1 MDYYE
6 ESTPQAEGGVQ
17 GMVDENGDVVVDNT
31 STTMMG
37 DSGETAMDLYDN
49 PVTQE
54 DSWAVISAYF
64 EEKGLV
70 RQQLDSF
77 DEFIQNTMQELVD
90 SSGDIRVSP
99 ELQHMV
105 GYNDEEDAET
115 AFHESKP
122 VFEIK
127 FGQVY
132 LSKPT
137 TVEKDG
143 TVTNM
148 FPHEA
153 RLRNLTYSAPLYVDV
168 TMNQYRVPRDI
179 NIADPNE
186 DMGEV
191 ESTEHAKK
199 EFLGYVPIM
208 LRSLFCVLS
217 DKDDADLSDL
227 GECIYDQGGYFVI
240 NGSEK
245 VIIAQERLS
254 NNHVYAFRKKQ
265 PSKFSWV
272 IETRSQVENSTR
284 PVSTLYIQMYQKGGR
299 GAIEGNQIRSTLP
312 YIRTDVPVVIIFR
325 ALGYVAD
332 RDIIEHVVY
341 DLTDGE
347 MMDLFRPSLEEAFV
361 IQRQEV
367 ALDFIGRRG
376 SARDVTKDDRIRYA
390 SAILQKEV
398 LPHVGT
404 EEHCETKKG
413 FFIGYAVH
421 KLLSCKLGRAE
432 EDDRDHFGKKRL
444 DLAGP
449 LLGGL
454 FRLLFRKLTLDVRRH
469 LQRCLDEGKHF
480 NIGAAIKSNHV
491 TDGLKYS
498 LATGNWGDKG
508 ASAPKAGVSQVL
520 NRLTYAS
527 SLSHLRRCNTP
538 LARTGKQAKPRQL
551 HNTHWGMVCPAE
563 TPEGQAVGLVK
574 NLALMAYITT
584 GTAQVPVMEF
594 LEEFSTENLTDILP
608 SVVADPN
615 TCKIFVN
622 GNWVGI
628 HRDPRALVDTFRSL
642 RRMVDIDAEVS
653 IVRDIAAKEVRIYT
667 DAGRICRPLYIVQEQ
682 QLVIKKQHI
691 LQLQGLSGEK
701 KLTWTDLLMDGIVE
715 YIDTEEEETTMVAM
729 DPLDLDSDESYS
741 STYTHCEIHPSMI
754 LGVCASIIPFPD
766 HNQSPRNTYQSAM
779 GKQAMGIYASNYQ
792 VRMDTM
798 AHVLHYP
805 QKPLC
810 TTRAMEFLHF
820 RELPSGVNCIVGILI
835 YTGYN
840 QEDSLIM
847 NQSAIDRGLF
857 RSSYYRCYIDQEK
870 ASSVGTMG
878 TLNSEIFEKPTQDK
892 TRGMKHGEYGK
903 LDEDG
908 LVAPGTRVSGD
919 DVLIGK
925 TAPLD
930 STSNMPSRYTKRDCS
945 TSMKANEN
953 GIVDNVLIS
962 TTKEGYR
969 FTKVR
974 IRNVR
979 VPQVGDKFASRHGQ
993 KGTIGMTYRQEDMPF
1008 TVEGIVPDIIVNPHA
1023 IPSRMTIAQLIECL
1037 LGKVVVFQG
1046 CEGDATPFTDVTV
1059 EDISTR
1065 LHAMGYQKFGNEH
1078 LFQGH
1083 TGRPMCARVFIGP
1096 TFYQRL
1102 KHLVDDKVH
1111 SRARG
1116 PVAMLTRQPLE
1127 GRSRDGGLRMGE
1139 MERDCLI
1146 THGCANFIRDRF
1158 FCNSD
1163 QYRIHICERCG
1174 LTAQANLKKMTYEC
1188 RTPACHDKPTT
1199 ICQVEI
1205 PYACKLLLQEMM
1217 SMCISTRIYTD
1228 TRPTRDNSY

>member
-1 MDYYE
+1 
-6 ESTPQAEGGVQ
+6 
-17 GMVDENGDVVVDNT
+17 
-31 STTMMG
+31 
-37 DSGETAMDLYDN
+37 
-49 PVTQE
+49 
-54 DSWAVISAYF
+54 
-64 EEKGLV
+64 
-70 RQQLDSF
+70 
-77 DEFIQNTMQELVD
+77 MQELVD
-90 SSGDIRVSP
+90 DAGDIRVTP
-99 ELQHMV
+99 ELQHSV
-105 GYNDEEDAET
+105 GYDEVAYEDAVNAPT
-115 AFHESKP
+115 KK
-122 VFEIK
+122 VFEIQ

-143 TVTNM
+143 MVTNM

-153 RLRNLTYSAPLYVDV
+153 RLRNLTYSAPLYVDI
-168 TMNQYRVPRDI
+168 TMNEYNARQEANV
-179 NIADPNE
+179 NDPTE
-186 DMGEV
+186 DLGEPI
-191 ESTEHAKK
+191 STEDARK

-217 DKDDADLSDL
+217 DKDDAQLSDL

-245 VIIAQERLS
+245 VIVAQERMS
-254 NNHVYAFRKKQ
+254 NNHVYAFKKKQ

-284 PVSTLYIQMYQKGGR
+284 PTSTLYIQMYHKGGK

-312 YIRTDVPVVIIFR
+312 YIRTDIPVVIIFR

-347 MMDLFRPSLEEAFV
+347 MMDLFRPSLEESFV

-390 SAILQKEV
+390 SGILQKEV

-413 FFIGYAVH
+413 FFLGYAVH
-421 KLLSCKLGRAE
+421 KLLMCRLGRSD

-454 FRLLFRKLTLDVRRH
+454 FRVLFRKLTKDVRKH
-469 LQRCLDEGKHF
+469 LKLCLDQVKMF
-480 NIGAAIKSNHV
+480 NIGAAIKSNHIS
-491 TDGLKYS
+491 DGLKYS

-508 ASAPKAGVSQVL
+508 ASVKAGVSQVL

-527 SLSHLRRCNTP
+527 TLSHLRRCNTP

-551 HNTHWGMVCPAE
+551 HNSHWGMVCPAE

-584 GTAQVPVMEF
+584 GTAQVPIMEF

-608 SVVADPN
+608 SVIAEPT

-622 GNWVGI
+622 GNWVGV
-628 HRDPRALVDTFRSL
+628 HRDPKALVETFRSL
-642 RRMVDIDAEVS
+642 RRMIDIDAEVS
-653 IVRDIAAKEVRIYT
+653 IVRDIAESEVRIYT
-667 DAGRICRPLYIVQEQ
+667 DAGRICRPLFVVTDQD
-682 QLVIKKQHI
+682 LVIKKHHI
-691 LQLQGLSGEK
+691 SQLQGISDDGK
-701 KLTWTDLLMDGIVE
+701 RLTWADLLMEGLVE
-715 YIDTEEEETTMVAM
+715 YIDTEEEETTMIAM
-729 DPLDLDSDESYS
+729 EPKDLESGDSYS

-754 LGVCASIIPFPD
+754 LGICASIIPFPD

-779 GKQAMGIYASNYQ
+779 GKQAMGIYSSNYQ

-820 RELPSGVNCIVGILI
+820 RELPSGVNCVVAIMV

-857 RSSYYRCYIDQEK
+857 RSSYYRCYTDQEK
-870 ASSVGTMG
+870 ASSVGSIGSLT
-878 TLNSEIFEKPTQDK
+878 SETFEKPHMDSC
-892 TRGMKHGEYGK
+892 RGMKHGEYGK
-903 LDEDG
+903 LDDDG
-908 LVAPGTRVSGD
+908 LVQPGARVSGD
-919 DVLIGK
+919 DILIGK

-930 STSNMPSRYTKRDCS
+930 GTAGMGPSRYTKRDCS

-953 GIVDNVLIS
+953 GIVDNVMVS
-962 TTKEGYR
+962 TTKEGYK

-979 VPQVGDKFASRHGQ
+979 IPQIGDKFASRHGQ

-1008 TVEGIVPDIIVNPHA
+1008 TAEGIVPDIIVNPHA

-1059 EDISTR
+1059 EDISKR
-1065 LHAMGYQKFGNEH
+1065 LHAMGYQRHGNEAMY
-1078 LFQGH
+1078 QGH
-1083 TGRPMCARVFIGP
+1083 TGRPVCARVFIGP

-1102 KHLVDDKVH
+1102 KHLV
-1111 SRARG
+1111 R
-1116 PVAMLTRQPLE
+1116 LFL
-1127 GRSRDGGLRMGE
+1127 
-1139 MERDCLI
+1139 
-1146 THGCANFIRDRF
+1146 FI
-1158 FCNSD
+1158 
-1163 QYRIHICERCG
+1163 
-1174 LTAQANLKKMTYEC
+1174 A
-1188 RTPACHDKPTT
+1188 
-1199 ICQVEI
+1199 
-1205 PYACKLLLQEMM
+1205 
-1217 SMCISTRIYTD
+1217 
-1228 TRPTRDNSY
+1228 

>member
-1 MDYYE
+1 M
-6 ESTPQAEGGVQ
+6 
-17 GMVDENGDVVVDNT
+17 
-31 STTMMG
+31 
-37 DSGETAMDLYDN
+37 
-49 PVTQE
+49 
-54 DSWAVISAYF
+54 
-64 EEKGLV
+64 

-77 DEFIQNTMQELVD
+77 DEFVQNTMQELVD
-90 SSGDIRVSP
+90 DSGDIRVSP
-99 ELQHMV
+99 ELQHLV
-105 GYNDEEDAET
+105 GYDEENFDDMAASQTKE
-115 AFHESKP
+115 
-122 VFEIK
+122 VFEIS

-143 TVTNM
+143 TVTNI

-168 TMNQYRVPRDI
+168 TMNQYRCRNDA
-179 NIADPNE
+179 NIGDPSE
-186 DMGEV
+186 DLGQPTKSEV
-191 ESTEHAKK
+191 ARK

-217 DKDDADLSDL
+217 DKDDAQLADL

-245 VIIAQERLS
+245 VIVASERMS
-254 NNHVYAFRKKQ
+254 NNHVYAFKKKQ

-284 PVSTLYIQMYQKGGR
+284 PTSTLYIQMYHKGGR
-299 GAIEGNQIRSTLP
+299 NVIDGNQIRSTLP
-312 YIRTDVPVVIIFR
+312 YIRTDIPVVIIFR
-325 ALGYVAD
+325 ALGFVAD

-361 IQRQEV
+361 IQRQDV

-376 SARDVTKDDRIRYA
+376 SAKDVTKNDRIRYA
-390 SAILQKEV
+390 SGILQKEV

-413 FFIGYAVH
+413 FFLGYAVH
-421 KLLSCKLGRAE
+421 KLLMCKLGRAD

-454 FRLLFRKLTLDVRRH
+454 FRLLFRKLTKDVRKH

-480 NIGAAIKSNHV
+480 NIGAAIKSNHIS
-491 TDGLKYS
+491 DGLKYS
-498 LATGNWGDKG
+498 LATGNCEWWWFCFPRHFLLYLYPLDLLRFSPSRAIFPSLPTRTHANLPTGGDKG
-508 ASAPKAGVSQVL
+508 AATKAGVSQVL

-551 HNTHWGMVCPAE
+551 HNSHWGMVCPAE

-584 GTAQVPVMEF
+584 GTAQVPILEF
-594 LEEFSTENLTDILP
+594 LDEWSTENLTDILP
-608 SVVADPN
+608 SVIAEPS

-628 HRDPRALVDTFRSL
+628 HRDPKKLVDTFRDL
-642 RRMVDIDAEVS
+642 RRVVDIDAEVS
-653 IVRDIAAKEVRIYT
+653 IVRDIAESEVRIYT
-667 DAGRICRPLYIVQEQ
+667 DAGRICRPLFIVENQ
-682 QLVIKKQHI
+682 QLKIKKSHI
-691 LQLQGLSGEK
+691 MQLQQHTAEQK
-701 KLTWTDLLMDGIVE
+701 RLTWADLLMEGLVE
-715 YIDTEEEETTMVAM
+715 YIDTEEEETTMIAM
-729 DPLDLDSDESYS
+729 EPKDLEAGDSYS

-779 GKQAMGIYASNYQ
+779 GKQAMGIYSSNYQ

-820 RELPSGVNCIVGILI
+820 RELPSGVNCVVAIMI

-870 ASSVGTMG
+870 ASSVGTIG
-878 TLNSEIFEKPTQDK
+878 ALTSESFEKPTFDSC
-892 TRGMKHGEYGK
+892 RGMKHGEYGK
-903 LDEDG
+903 LDDDG
-908 LVAPGTRVSGD
+908 LVQPGTRVSGD
-919 DVLIGK
+919 DILIGK

-930 STSNMPSRYTKRDCS
+930 ASAGMPSRYTKRDCS
-945 TSMKANEN
+945 TSMKANES

-979 VPQVGDKFASRHGQ
+979 IPQIGDKFASRHGQ
-993 KGTIGMTYRQEDMPF
+993 KGTIGMTYCQEDMPF
-1008 TVEGIVPDIIVNPHA
+1008 TAEGVVPDIIVNPHA

-1059 EDISTR
+1059 EDISMR
-1065 LHAMGYQKFGNEH
+1065 LHAMGYQRHGNEA
-1078 LFQGH
+1078 LYQGH
-1083 TGRPMCARVFIGP
+1083 TGRPLNARVFIGP

-1146 THGCANFIRDRF
+1146 THGCANFLRDRF

-1174 LTAQANLKKMTYEC
+1174 MTAQANLKKMTYEC
-1188 RTPACHDKPTT
+1188 RSPMCVGREPK
-1199 ICQVEI
+1199 ICQIEI
-1205 PYACKLLLQEMM
+1205 PYACKLLFQELMA
-1217 SMCISTRIYTD
+1217 MCIQTRIFTEI
-1228 TRPTRDNSY
+1228 RPTRDNSY

>member
-1 MDYYE
+1 M
-6 ESTPQAEGGVQ
+6 SALLLCI
-17 GMVDENGDVVVDNT
+17 
-31 STTMMG
+31 
-37 DSGETAMDLYDN
+37 A
-49 PVTQE
+49 
-54 DSWAVISAYF
+54 WAARTDPIILVFVINSAYF

-90 SSGDIRVSP
+90 DSGDIRVSP
-99 ELQHMV
+99 EIQHLV
-105 GYNDEEDAET
+105 GYNHDDDEEDEDNQD
-115 AFHESKP
+115 SKV
-122 VFEIK
+122 VFCVS

-137 TVEKDG
+137 TVERDG
-143 TVTNM
+143 TVTNV

-168 TMNQYRVPRDI
+168 ELNQYQVPKTLNI
-179 NIADPNE
+179 NDPAE
-186 DMGEV
+186 DLGEAV
-191 ESTEHAKK
+191 ATESAKK

-217 DKDDADLSDL
+217 DKDDSELADL

-254 NNHVYAFRKKQ
+254 NNHVYAFKKKQ

-284 PVSTLYIQMYQKGGR
+284 PVSTLYIQMYHKGGR
-299 GAIEGNQIRSTLP
+299 GSIEGNQIRSTLP

-325 ALGYVAD
+325 ALGFVAD
-332 RDIIEHVVY
+332 RDIIEHVCY
-341 DLTDGE
+341 NLEDQE

-361 IQRQEV
+361 IQRQDV

-376 SARDVTKDDRIRYA
+376 SARDVTKEDRIRYA
-390 SAILQKEV
+390 QSILQKEV

-413 FFIGYAVH
+413 FFVGYAVH
-421 KLLSCKLGRAE
+421 KLLACRLGRAD

-454 FRLLFRKLTLDVRRH
+454 FRILFRKLTKDVRKH

-480 NIGAAIKSNHV
+480 NIGAAIKSNHI

-508 ASAPKAGVSQVL
+508 MVGKAGVSQVL

-584 GTAQVPVMEF
+584 GTAQVPVLEF

-608 SVVADPN
+608 SVMAESN
-615 TCKIFVN
+615 TSKIFVN

-628 HRDPRALVDTFRSL
+628 HRNPKELVDTFRSL

-653 IVRDIAAKEVRIYT
+653 IVRDIAEKEVRIYT
-667 DAGRICRPLYIVQEQ
+667 DAGRICRPLFVVNDQQ
-682 QLVIKKQHI
+682 QLCIKKQHI
-691 LQLQGLSGEK
+691 YQLQGINPDEK
-701 KLTWTDLLMDGIVE
+701 KLTWTDLLMEGLVE
-715 YIDTEEEETTMVAM
+715 YIDTEEEETTMIAM
-729 DPLDLDSDESYS
+729 EPKDLESDDSYS

-820 RELPSGVNCIVGILI
+820 RELPSGVNCVVGILI

-840 QEDSLIM
+840 QEDSLIF

-870 ASSVGTMG
+870 ASSVGTAG
-878 TLNSEIFEKPTQDK
+878 KLTREAFEKPTMDN

-925 TAPLD
+925 TAPID
-930 STSNMPSRYTKRDCS
+930 ASAGQPSRYTKRDCS

-953 GIVDNVLIS
+953 GIVDNVMVS

-969 FTKVR
+969 FTKTR

-979 VPQVGDKFASRHGQ
+979 IPQVGDKFASRHGQ

-1023 IPSRMTIAQLIECL
+1023 IPSRMT
-1037 LGKVVVFQG
+1037 
-1046 CEGDATPFTDVTV
+1046 
-1059 EDISTR
+1059 
-1065 LHAMGYQKFGNEH
+1065 
-1078 LFQGH
+1078 
-1083 TGRPMCARVFIGP
+1083 
-1096 TFYQRL
+1096 
-1102 KHLVDDKVH
+1102 
-1111 SRARG
+1111 
-1116 PVAMLTRQPLE
+1116 
-1127 GRSRDGGLRMGE
+1127 
-1139 MERDCLI
+1139 
-1146 THGCANFIRDRF
+1146 
-1158 FCNSD
+1158 
-1163 QYRIHICERCG
+1163 
-1174 LTAQANLKKMTYEC
+1174 
-1188 RTPACHDKPTT
+1188 
-1199 ICQVEI
+1199 
-1205 PYACKLLLQEMM
+1205 
-1217 SMCISTRIYTD
+1217 
-1228 TRPTRDNSY
+1228 

>member
-1 MDYYE
+1 MDWE
-6 ESTPQAEGGVQ
+6 EQPPQQPHQPDDAMEVEEGGEEEEH
-17 GMVDENGDVVVDNT
+17 GAEEDDDDDEMNVDD
-31 STTMMG
+31 M
-37 DSGETAMDLYDN
+37 

-54 DSWAVISAYF
+54 DAWAVISAYF

-90 SSGDIRVSP
+90 DSGDIRVSP
-99 ELQHMV
+99 EIQHLV
-105 GYNDEEDAET
+105 GYDDEAYDKDQEKDT
-115 AFHESKP
+115 KL
-122 VFEIK
+122 VFEIH
-127 FGQVY
+127 FGQIY

-137 TVEKDG
+137 SVEKDG

-168 TMNQYRVPRDI
+168 QLNQYQVSRDL
-179 NIADPNE
+179 NVNDPAE
-186 DMGEV
+186 DMGEPIA
-191 ESTEHAKK
+191 TEHAKK

-284 PVSTLYIQMYQKGGR
+284 PVSTLYMQMYHKGGK

-312 YIRTDVPVVIIFR
+312 YIRTDVPCVILFR

-347 MMDLFRPSLEEAFV
+347 MMDMFRPSLEEAFV
-361 IQRQEV
+361 IQRQDV

-376 SARDVTKDDRIRYA
+376 SARDVTKEDRIRYA
-390 SAILQKEV
+390 QMLLQKEM

-404 EEHCETKKG
+404 EEHCENKKG

-421 KLLSCKLGRAE
+421 KLLMCRLGRAD

-454 FRLLFRKLTLDVRRH
+454 FRVLFRKLTKDVRKH

-480 NIGAAIKSNHV
+480 NIGAAIKSNHI

-508 ASAPKAGVSQVL
+508 MSTKAGVSQVL

-551 HNTHWGMVCPAE
+551 HSTHFGMVCPAE

-584 GTAQVPVMEF
+584 GTAQVPVLEF

-608 SVVADPN
+608 SVIAEPN

-622 GNWVGI
+622 GNWIGI
-628 HRDPRALVDTFRSL
+628 HRDPKALVETFRSL

-653 IVRDIAAKEVRIYT
+653 IVRDIAEKEVRIYT
-667 DAGRICRPLYIVQEQ
+667 DAGRICRPLLVVQDQ
-682 QLVIKKQHI
+682 QLAIKKHHI
-691 LQLQGLSGEK
+691 LQLQGINPNEK
-701 KLTWTDLLMDGIVE
+701 KLTWTDLLMEGLVE
-715 YIDTEEEETTMVAM
+715 YIDTEEEETTMIAM
-729 DPLDLDSDESYS
+729 EPKDLDTSESYS

-820 RELPSGVNCIVGILI
+820 RELPSGVNCVVAIMI

-870 ASSVGTMG
+870 AGSVGTVG
-878 TLNSEIFEKPTQDK
+878 SLTSELFEKPTMDS

-930 STSNMPSRYTKRDCS
+930 MTTGIPSKYSKRDCS

-979 VPQVGDKFASRHGQ
+979 IPQVGDKFASRHGQ

-1059 EDISTR
+1059 DDISTR
-1065 LHAMGYQKFGNEH
+1065 LHAMGYQKHGNEAIY
-1078 LFQGH
+1078 QGH
-1083 TGRPMCARVFIGP
+1083 TGRPLNARVFIGP

-1158 FCNSD
+1158 FVNSD
-1163 QYRIHICERCG
+1163 QYRIHVCERCG
-1174 LTAQANLKKMTYEC
+1174 MTAQANLKKMSYEC
-1188 RTPACHDKPTT
+1188 RSPMCVGRPTT

-1205 PYACKLLLQEMM
+1205 PYAAKLLLQELL
-1217 SMCISTRIYTD
+1217 SMCIQTRIYTKNFK
-1228 TRPTRDNSY
+1228 TRDNSY

>member
-1 MDYYE
+1 MDPAE
-6 ESTPQAEGGVQ
+6 EERL
-17 GMVDENGDVVVDNT
+17 
-31 STTMMG
+31 
-37 DSGETAMDLYDN
+37 GEPIT
-49 PVTQE
+49 
-54 DSWAVISAYF
+54 
-64 EEKGLV
+64 
-70 RQQLDSF
+70 
-77 DEFIQNTMQELVD
+77 
-90 SSGDIRVSP
+90 
-99 ELQHMV
+99 
-105 GYNDEEDAET
+105 
-115 AFHESKP
+115 
-122 VFEIK
+122 
-127 FGQVY
+127 
-132 LSKPT
+132 
-137 TVEKDG
+137 
-143 TVTNM
+143 
-148 FPHEA
+148 
-153 RLRNLTYSAPLYVDV
+153 
-168 TMNQYRVPRDI
+168 
-179 NIADPNE
+179 
-186 DMGEV
+186 
-191 ESTEHAKK
+191 TEHAKK

-245 VIIAQERLS
+245 VMIAQERLS
-254 NNHVYAFRKKQ
+254 NNHVYAFEKKQ

-272 IETRSQVENSTR
+272 IETRSQVEGAGR
-284 PVSTLYIQMYQKGGR
+284 PVSTVYLQMYQKGGGR
-299 GAIEGNQIRSTLP
+299 NNLEGNQIRSTLP
-312 YIRTDVPVVIIFR
+312 YIRTDIPVVIIFR

-361 IQRQEV
+361 IQRQDV

-390 SAILQKEV
+390 SGILQKEV

-413 FFIGYAVH
+413 FFLGYAVH
-421 KLLSCKLGRAE
+421 KLLACKLGRSE

-449 LLGGL
+449 LLGSL
-454 FRLLFRKLTLDVRRH
+454 FRILFRKLTLDVRKH

-480 NIGAAIKSNHV
+480 NIGAAIKSNHIS
-491 TDGLKYS
+491 DGLKYS
-498 LATGNWGDKG
+498 LATGNWGDRG
-508 ASAPKAGVSQVL
+508 AASAKAGVSQVL

-551 HNTHWGMVCPAE
+551 HNTHWGMVCPCE

-608 SVVADPN
+608 SVIAEPN

-628 HRDPRALVDTFRSL
+628 HRDPKSLVDTFRSL

-653 IVRDIAAKEVRIYT
+653 IVRDISQKEVRIYT
-667 DAGRICRPLYIVQEQ
+667 DAGRICRPLFVVQDQ
-682 QLVIKKQHI
+682 NLCIQRHHI
-691 LQLQGLSGEK
+691 LQLQGLTMADGAGEDGAEPAAK
-701 KLTWTDLLMDGIVE
+701 RLTWTDLLMDGLVE
-715 YIDTEEEETTMVAM
+715 YIDTEEEETIMVAM
-729 DPLDLDSDESYS
+729 EPKDLEAEESYS

-766 HNQSPRNTYQSAM
+766 HNQSPRNVYQSAM

-820 RELPSGVNCIVGILI
+820 RELPSGVNVIVAIMI

-870 ASSVGTMG
+870 ASSMG
-878 TLNSEIFEKPTQDK
+878 ASANTEIFEKPSMDS

-919 DVLIGK
+919 DILIGK

-930 STSNMPSRYTKRDCS
+930 GGGPPPGSAPSRYTKRDCS

-969 FTKVR
+969 FTKTR

-979 VPQVGDKFASRHGQ
+979 TPQVGDKFASRHGQ
-993 KGTIGMTYRQEDMPF
+993 KGTVGMTYRQEDMPF

-1059 EDISTR
+1059 EDIATR
-1065 LHAMGYQKFGNEH
+1065 LHAMGYQKHGNEA
-1078 LFQGH
+1078 FYQGQ
-1083 TGRPMCARVFIGP
+1083 TGRFLNARVFMGP

-1146 THGCANFIRDRF
+1146 THGCANFMRDRF

-1174 LTAQANLKKMTYEC
+1174 LTAQSNLKKMTYEC
-1188 RTPACHDKPTT
+1188 RTPMVSLCNCCLHATAC
-1199 ICQVEI
+1199 
-1205 PYACKLLLQEMM
+1205 
-1217 SMCISTRIYTD
+1217 
-1228 TRPTRDNSY
+1228 

>member
-1 MDYYE
+1 M
-6 ESTPQAEGGVQ
+6 
-17 GMVDENGDVVVDNT
+17 
-31 STTMMG
+31 
-37 DSGETAMDLYDN
+37 
-49 PVTQE
+49 
-54 DSWAVISAYF
+54 
-64 EEKGLV
+64 V

-77 DEFIQNTMQELVD
+77 DEFVQNTMQELVD
-90 SSGDIRVSP
+90 DSGDIRVSP
-99 ELQHMV
+99 ELQHLV
-105 GYNDEEDAET
+105 GYDEENFDDMAASQTKE
-115 AFHESKP
+115 
-122 VFEIK
+122 VFEIS

-143 TVTNM
+143 TVTNI

-168 TMNQYRVPRDI
+168 TMNQYRCRNDA
-179 NIADPNE
+179 NIGDPSE
-186 DMGEV
+186 DLGQPTKSEV
-191 ESTEHAKK
+191 ARK

-217 DKDDADLSDL
+217 DKDDAQLADL

-245 VIIAQERLS
+245 VIVASERMS
-254 NNHVYAFRKKQ
+254 NNHVYAFKKKQ

-284 PVSTLYIQMYQKGGR
+284 PTSTLYIQMYHKGGR
-299 GAIEGNQIRSTLP
+299 NVIDGNQIRSTLP
-312 YIRTDVPVVIIFR
+312 YIRTDIPVVIIFR
-325 ALGYVAD
+325 ALGFVAD

-361 IQRQEV
+361 IQRQDV

-376 SARDVTKDDRIRYA
+376 SAKDVTKNDRIRYA
-390 SAILQKEV
+390 SGILQKEV

-413 FFIGYAVH
+413 FFLGYAVH
-421 KLLSCKLGRAE
+421 KLLMCKLGRAE

-454 FRLLFRKLTLDVRRH
+454 FRLLFRKLTKDVRKH

-480 NIGAAIKSNHV
+480 NIGAAIKSNHIS
-491 TDGLKYS
+491 DGLKYS
-498 LATGNWGDKG
+498 LATGNCEWWWFCFPRHFLLYLYPLDLLRFSPSRAIFPSLPTRTHANLPTGGDKG
-508 ASAPKAGVSQVL
+508 AATKAGVSQVL

-551 HNTHWGMVCPAE
+551 HNSHWGMVCPAE

-584 GTAQVPVMEF
+584 GTAQVPILEF
-594 LEEFSTENLTDILP
+594 LDEWSTENLTDILP
-608 SVVADPN
+608 SVIAEPS

-628 HRDPRALVDTFRSL
+628 HRDPKKLVDTFRDL
-642 RRMVDIDAEVS
+642 RRVVDIDAEVS
-653 IVRDIAAKEVRIYT
+653 IVRDIAESEVRIYT
-667 DAGRICRPLYIVQEQ
+667 DAGRICRPLFIVENQ
-682 QLVIKKQHI
+682 QLKIKKSHI
-691 LQLQGLSGEK
+691 MQLQQHTAEQK
-701 KLTWTDLLMDGIVE
+701 RLTWADLLMEGLVE
-715 YIDTEEEETTMVAM
+715 YIDTEEEETTMIAM
-729 DPLDLDSDESYS
+729 EPKDLEAGDSYS

-779 GKQAMGIYASNYQ
+779 GKQAMGIYSSNYQ

-820 RELPSGVNCIVGILI
+820 RELPSGVNCVVAIMI

-870 ASSVGTMG
+870 ASSVGTIG
-878 TLNSEIFEKPTQDK
+878 ALTSESFEKPTFDSC
-892 TRGMKHGEYGK
+892 RGMKHGEYGK
-903 LDEDG
+903 LDDDG
-908 LVAPGTRVSGD
+908 LVQPGTRVSGD
-919 DVLIGK
+919 DILIGK

-930 STSNMPSRYTKRDCS
+930 ASAGMPSRYTKRDCS
-945 TSMKANEN
+945 TSMKANES

-979 VPQVGDKFASRHGQ
+979 IPQIGDKFASRHGQ
-993 KGTIGMTYRQEDMPF
+993 KGTIGMTYCQEDMPF
-1008 TVEGIVPDIIVNPHA
+1008 TAEGVVPDIIVNPHA

-1059 EDISTR
+1059 EDISMR
-1065 LHAMGYQKFGNEH
+1065 LHAMGYQRHGNEA
-1078 LFQGH
+1078 LYQGH
-1083 TGRPMCARVFIGP
+1083 TGRPLNARVFIGP

-1146 THGCANFIRDRF
+1146 THGCANFLRDRF

-1174 LTAQANLKKMTYEC
+1174 MTAQANLKKMTYEC
-1188 RTPACHDKPTT
+1188 RSPMCVGREPK
-1199 ICQVEI
+1199 ICQIEI
-1205 PYACKLLLQEMM
+1205 PYACKLLFQELMA
-1217 SMCISTRIYTD
+1217 MCIQTRIFTEI
-1228 TRPTRDNSY
+1228 RPTRDNSY

>member
-1 MDYYE
+1 MEFVY
-6 ESTPQAEGGVQ
+6 SQPRVR
-17 GMVDENGDVVVDNT
+17 
-31 STTMMG
+31 TT
-37 DSGETAMDLYDN
+37 
-49 PVTQE
+49 
-54 DSWAVISAYF
+54 SAYF

-90 SSGDIRVSP
+90 DSGDIRVSP
-99 ELQHMV
+99 EVQHMV
-105 GYNDEEDAET
+105 GYDDEAYDKEQQKDT
-115 AFHESKP
+115 KL
-122 VFEIK
+122 VFEIH

-143 TVTNM
+143 KVTNL

-153 RLRNLTYSAPLYVDV
+153 RLRNLVYSAPLYVDV
-168 TMNQYRVPRDI
+168 DLNQYQVPRDI
-179 NIADPNE
+179 NVNDPAE
-186 DMGEV
+186 EMGEPLA
-191 ESTEHAKK
+191 TEHAKK

-217 DKDDADLSDL
+217 DKDDADLADL

-254 NNHVYAFRKKQ
+254 NNHVYAFKKKQ

-284 PVSTLYIQMYQKGGR
+284 PVSTLYIQMYHKGGR
-299 GAIEGNQIRSTLP
+299 GTIEGNQIRSTLP
-312 YIRTDVPVVIIFR
+312 YIRTDIPVVIIFR

-347 MMDLFRPSLEEAFV
+347 MMDMFRPSLEEAFV
-361 IQRQEV
+361 IQRQDV

-376 SARDVTKDDRIRYA
+376 SARDVTKEDRMRYA
-390 SAILQKEV
+390 QSILQKEV

-413 FFIGYAVH
+413 FFMGYAVH
-421 KLLSCKLGRAE
+421 KLLACKLARAD

-454 FRLLFRKLTLDVRRH
+454 FRILFRKLTKDVRKH

-480 NIGAAIKSNHV
+480 NIGAAIKSNHIS
-491 TDGLKYS
+491 DGLKYS

-508 ASAPKAGVSQVL
+508 MTGKAGVSQVL

-527 SLSHLRRCNTP
+527 SLSHLRRSNTP

-574 NLALMAYITT
+574 NMALMAYITT
-584 GTAQVPVMEF
+584 GTAQVPVLEF

-608 SVVADPN
+608 SVIAEPN

-628 HRDPRALVDTFRSL
+628 HRDPKALVETFRSL

-653 IVRDIAAKEVRIYT
+653 IVRDIAGKEVRIYT
-667 DAGRICRPLYIVQEQ
+667 DAGRICRPLFVIQDQ
-682 QLVIKKQHI
+682 QLVVKKHHI
-691 LQLQGLSGEK
+691 MQLQGLNPNEK
-701 KLTWTDLLMDGIVE
+701 KLTWTDLLMEGIVE
-715 YIDTEEEETTMVAM
+715 YIDTEEEETTMIAM
-729 DPLDLDSDESYS
+729 EPKDLDSADSYS
-741 STYTHCEIHPSMI
+741 STYTHCEIHPAMI

-798 AHVLHYP
+798 AHVLNYP

-810 TTRAMEFLHF
+810 TTRSMEFLHF
-820 RELPSGVNCIVGILI
+820 RELPSGVNCVVGIMI

-847 NQSAIDRGLF
+847 NQSAVDRGLF

-870 ASSVGTMG
+870 ASSVGTIG
-878 TLNSEIFEKPTQDK
+878 SLTSELFEKPSMDN
-892 TRGMKHGEYGK
+892 TRGMMHGEYGK

-908 LVAPGTRVSGD
+908 LVAPGTRVSGG

-925 TAPLD
+925 TTPID
-930 STSNMPSRYTKRDCS
+930 SSAGMPSRYTKRDCS

-979 VPQVGDKFASRHGQ
+979 IPQVGDKFASRHGQ
-993 KGTIGMTYRQEDMPF
+993 KGTIGMLYRQEDMPW
-1008 TVEGIVPDIIVNPHA
+1008 TVEGLVPDIIVNPHA

-1059 EDISTR
+1059 EDISSR
-1065 LHAMGYQKFGNEH
+1065 LHAMGYQKHGNEAVY
-1078 LFQGH
+1078 QGH
-1083 TGRPMCARVFIGP
+1083 TGRPLNARVFFGP

-1158 FCNSD
+1158 FINSD

-1188 RTPACHDKPTT
+1188 RSPMCVGRPTQ

-1205 PYACKLLLQEMM
+1205 PYAAKLLLQELN
-1217 SMCISTRIYTD
+1217 SMCIQTRIFTKNIK
-1228 TRPTRDNSY
+1228 TRDDSF

>member
-1 MDYYE
+1 MNYE
-6 ESTPQAEGGVQ
+6 EENAAPLGEGEENMMVEHGGVN
-17 GMVDENGDVVVDNT
+17 GGINGGDGGYGEHGDEDIN
-31 STTMMG
+31 
-37 DSGETAMDLYDN
+37 EI

-105 GYNDEEDAET
+105 GYNDDEDTDDAAFAET
-115 AFHESKP
+115 KP

-168 TMNQYRVPRDI
+168 MMNQYRVQRDV
-179 NIADPNE
+179 NISDPAE
-186 DMGEV
+186 DMGEA
-191 ESTEHAKK
+191 ESSEHAKK

-217 DKDDADLSDL
+217 DKDDTDLSDL

-347 MMDLFRPSLEEAFV
+347 MMDLFRPSLEESFV

-398 LPHVGT
+398 LPHVGI

-421 KLLSCKLGRAE
+421 KLIACKLGRAE

-608 SVVADPN
+608 SVVAEPN

-667 DAGRICRPLYIVQEQ
+667 DAGRICRPLYVVQEQ

-691 LQLQGLSGEK
+691 MQLQGLSGEK
-701 KLTWTDLLMDGIVE
+701 KMTWTDLLMEGIVE

-729 DPLDLDSDESYS
+729 DPVDLDADESYS

-820 RELPSGVNCIVGILI
+820 RELPSGVNCCVAIMI

-878 TLNSEIFEKPTQDK
+878 SLNSEIFEKPSQDK

-903 LDEDG
+903 LDDDG

-930 STSNMPSRYTKRDCS
+930 SSANMPSRYTKRDCS

-1008 TVEGIVPDIIVNPHA
+1008 TVEGMVPDIIVNPHA

-1083 TGRPMCARVFIGP
+1083 TGRPMCARVFFGP

-1163 QYRIHICERCG
+1163 QYRIHICEHCG
-1174 LTAQANLKKMTYEC
+1174 LTAQSNLKKMTYEC
-1188 RTPACHDKPTT
+1188 RNPICHDKPTA
-1199 ICQVEI
+1199 ICQIEI

-1228 TRPTRDNSY
+1228 TRATRDNSY